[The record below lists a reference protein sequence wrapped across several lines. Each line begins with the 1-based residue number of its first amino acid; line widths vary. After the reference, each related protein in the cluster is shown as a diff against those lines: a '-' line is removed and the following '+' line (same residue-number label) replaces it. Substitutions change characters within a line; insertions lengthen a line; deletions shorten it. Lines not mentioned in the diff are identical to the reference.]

1 LQALAAWTLS
11 GRFAV
16 AAGNEGF
23 SGGLEWQQRGSH
35 AELALRGPMGGEA
48 IRMHVDGADYVVETP
63 DGASYDGE
71 RAQRLLAERIGA
83 VRPLPVQDMRYWLL
97 GVPAP
102 ATPHEETLGT
112 DQRLASL
119 NQSGWLIRYG
129 GFETVGALVAAATDR
144 DDDAGTPTARR
155 GDGLATAAMSDEA
168 WPAPAKLNLF
178 LHCDR
183 SPAGRV
189 SRDTDRLPAHRS
201 FGQPAFHAA
210 RGPRD
215 PAR

>member
-1 LQALAAWTLS
+1 VRGRVAAAAILLLVGGCAAGPRPQPIEDESARREALQALAAWTLS

-16 AAGNEGF
+16 AAGNDGF
-23 SGGLEWQQRGSH
+23 SGGLQWQQRGSH

-102 ATPHEETLGT
+102 GTAHEETLGT

-119 NQSGWLIRYG
+119 TQSGWLIRYG
-129 GFETVGALVAAATDR
+129 SFENVGALALPQRIEMT
-144 DDDAGTPTARR
+144 TQ
-155 GDGLATAAMSDEA
+155 GLRLRVVVSD
-168 WPAPAKLNLF
+168 WQ
-178 LHCDR
+178 
-183 SPAGRV
+183 
-189 SRDTDRLPAHRS
+189 LP
-201 FGQPAFHAA
+201 P
-210 RGPRD
+210 
-215 PAR
+215 

>member
-1 LQALAAWTLS
+1 MRGRVAAAAILLLVGGCATGPRPRPIDDESARREALQALGAWTLS

-129 GFETVGALVAAATDR
+129 GFETVGELVLPQRIEMTTQGLRLRVVVTD
-144 DDDAGTPTARR
+144 
-155 GDGLATAAMSDEA
+155 
-168 WPAPAKLNLF
+168 WQ
-178 LHCDR
+178 
-183 SPAGRV
+183 
-189 SRDTDRLPAHRS
+189 LP
-201 FGQPAFHAA
+201 P
-210 RGPRD
+210 
-215 PAR
+215 